1 MRVNIYSLI
10 DECKLVK
17 EKGCNISVDSATQP
31 SQIKSI
37 LDETVY
43 LSHKAEEYIYMLAFN
58 SNMKILGVFEISH
71 GIVNAA
77 ICSPREIFIRALLCG
92 ATYII
97 ITHNHPSGDM
107 APSLKDIDVTKR
119 IQSAG
124 EIINIHLLDHI
135 IVTPNGYFSMK
146 ESETVEF

>member
-1 MRVNIYSLI
+1 MRVNIYSLM
-10 DECKLVK
+10 DECKLIK
-17 EKGCNISVDSATQP
+17 EKGCNITVDSVIQP
-31 SQIKSI
+31 IHIKSI
-37 LDETVY
+37 LDQTVY
-43 LSHKAEEYIYMLAFN
+43 LSHRAEEYLYMLAFN
-58 SNMKILGVFEISH
+58 TKMKLLGIFEISH
-71 GIVNAA
+71 GSVNAA